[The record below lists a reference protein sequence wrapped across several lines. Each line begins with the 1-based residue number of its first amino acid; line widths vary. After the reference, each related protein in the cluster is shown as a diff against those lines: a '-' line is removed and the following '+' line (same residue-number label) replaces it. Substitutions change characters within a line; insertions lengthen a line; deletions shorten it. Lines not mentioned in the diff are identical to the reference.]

1 MITRTYLKAWL
12 ILAVLFVL
20 VLSGCAQAAQ
30 PNPWPDSQV
39 AQAAAADQPSADEAG
54 EEAAD
59 NHGEGEGADTMNV
72 ANKDAN
78 DDHGDDAAP
87 ANDDHGDGGDDDHG
101 KQDADVDYVPD
112 VTFTLETALGPKGLG
127 FVGKGGDIDGQF
139 NPTLVVP
146 KGAVVQITLVNG
158 DGIEHDVAF
167 PDFDAHSDHIATKGS
182 SSTFAFRA
190 DKVGEFAYYCTVP
203 GHREAGMEGVIKVV
217 EDVAGEDQEE
227 AGAAVG
233 EDIVRDPTEVPPPVG
248 DREPTLV
255 RVELE
260 TKEVVG
266 QLADGTTFTYWTF
279 GGKVPGPMIRIREG
293 DTVEIRL
300 KNSPDSQMTHS
311 IDLHSVNGPGGG
323 AVLTQTP
330 PGEERVFTFKG
341 LQPGLYVYH
350 CATPLVAQHI
360 ANGMYGLIL
369 VEPEGGLPE
378 VDREFYVMQGE
389 IYTQGR
395 TGEKGFQE
403 FSFDKLM
410 AEEPEYVV
418 FNGMAGGLTRDEY
431 ALRVNTG
438 ETVRIY
444 FGVGGPNLISS
455 FHIIGEIFDRVY
467 DEADLTS
474 PPLTNVQTTLVPPG
488 GATVVEFTVEVPGRY
503 ILVDHA
509 LTRLEKGLVGFLY
522 AEGPDVPEVYKE
534 GPAE

>member
-1 MITRTYLKAWL
+1 MKGRTFASFWL
-12 ILAVLFVL
+12 LLLVALAF
-20 VLSGCAQAAQ
+20 VLSGCAQATQ
-30 PNPWPDSQV
+30 PNPWPDDQV
-39 AQAAAADQPSADEAG
+39 AQAAASEDVSGDAQTASSVTGEAMPAS
-54 EEAAD
+54 EKA
-59 NHGEGEGADTMNV
+59 
-72 ANKDAN
+72 AN
-78 DDHGDDAAP
+78 DDHGNDEAAQ
-87 ANDDHGDGGDDDHG
+87 DDHGSGEAAQDDHEQG
-101 KQDADVDYVPD
+101 QAGDVDYVPD
-112 VTFTLETALGPKGLG
+112 VSFTLETSLGPKGLG
-127 FVGKGGDIDGQF
+127 FLGKGGDIDGQL

-167 PDFDAHSDHIATKGS
+167 PDFDAHSDHIGQKGA
-182 SSTFAFRA
+182 SSTFVFRA
-190 DKVGEFAYYCTVP
+190 DKVGEFPYYCTVP
-203 GHREAGMEGVIKVV
+203 GHREAGMEGVLRVV
-217 EDVAGEDQEE
+217 EEVAEAGEDAQ
-227 AGAAVG
+227 AADQGA
-233 EDIVRDPTEVPPPVG
+233 DIVRDPTDVPPPVG
-248 DREPTLV
+248 DREPTVV

-260 TKEVVG
+260 AKELVG
-266 QLADGTTFTYWTF
+266 QLADGVTFTYWTF
-279 GGKVPGPMIRIREG
+279 DSKVPGPMIRIREG

-300 KNSPDSQMTHS
+300 KNAPDNKMTHS
-311 IDLHSVNGPGGG
+311 IDLHAVNGPGGG

-360 ANGMYGLIL
+360 ANGMYGMIL
-369 VEPEGGLPE
+369 VEPEGGLPP

-389 IYTQGR
+389 IYTQGK
-395 TGEKGFQE
+395 TGEKGYQE
-403 FSFDKLM
+403 FSFEKLM

-418 FNGMAGGLTRDEY
+418 FNGMAAGLASDEY

-438 ETVRIY
+438 ERVRIY
-444 FGVGGPNLISS
+444 FGVGGPNLTSS

-467 DEADLTS
+467 DQAALTS

-534 GPAE
+534 GPVEE